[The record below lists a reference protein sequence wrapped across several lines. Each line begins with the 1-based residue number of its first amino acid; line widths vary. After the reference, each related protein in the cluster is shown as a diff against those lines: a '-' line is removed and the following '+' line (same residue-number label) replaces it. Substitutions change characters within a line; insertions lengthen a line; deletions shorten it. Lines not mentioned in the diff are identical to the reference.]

1 MPGRRLILYLIC
13 CLIWGSTWLAIKVGL
28 RDLPPL
34 LFAGLRMGLAS
45 LILLPLAARGRF
57 RATGRE
63 WRAIAL
69 AGFLQIGLSY
79 ALVFTA
85 ESKIDSGLTAV
96 LFGTFP
102 IWVGLI
108 AHFQLPDDPLTPAT
122 VVAAVLGLAGLGI
135 LEAPALAR
143 LSFARGLAL
152 ASLLPIGSAIASAVS
167 NVIIKKRL
175 GAVSPAVNLW
185 GQTALGGAFL
195 LILSAFERGVPR
207 WTPLAIGS
215 LAYLTIF
222 GTVIAFL
229 CLFWLLPRIPIAA
242 IGAIPLIDTLVA
254 VALGAVIL
262 REPLGWRLFAGG
274 ALILAGAGLATL
286 RRPRRVSSPA
296 SAV

>member
-1 MPGRRLILYLIC
+1 VLGRRFILYLIC

-57 RATGRE
+57 RATARE

-85 ESKIDSGLTAV
+85 ENRIDSGLTAV

-122 VVAAVLGLAGLGI
+122 AIAAVLGLAGVGI

-143 LSFARGLAL
+143 LSFAGGLAL

-175 GAVSPAVNLW
+175 SGVAPSVNLW
-185 GQTALGGAFL
+185 GQTAVGGAFL

-229 CLFWLLPRIPIAA
+229 CLFWLLPRVPIAA

-254 VALGAVIL
+254 VVLGAVIL

-286 RRPRRVSSPA
+286 RRPGRVSSPA